1 MKELKKYFSRKS
13 NFSLKER
20 FNMMVTLLT
29 CFFTGV
35 LGENGKALQR
45 VKGLECGQAGTIRG
59 WLAALTGWIVS
70 GYRIGEVAGKIM
82 PRRFIMPGRFLQRN
96 VMEKM
101 HVQGDGQ
108 ALVDGAGMRGKRGNR
123 IRDVSHEKG
132 LPCIGRSMCRGS
144 PGWEAVKCSFC
155 CALKIIFQS

>member
-82 PRRFIMPGRFLQRN
+82 PGRFLQRN
-96 VMEKM
+96 VMKKM

-132 LPCIGRSMCRGS
+132 LPCIGRIMCRGS

>member
-82 PRRFIMPGRFLQRN
+82 PGRFLQRN
-96 VMEKM
+96 VMKKM

-155 CALKIIFQS
+155 CSLKIIFQS

>member
-35 LGENGKALQR
+35 LGENGKVLQR

-59 WLAALTGWIVS
+59 WLAALTGWRVS
-70 GYRIGEVAGKIM
+70 GYRVGEVAGK
-82 PRRFIMPGRFLQRN
+82 IMPGRFLQRN
-96 VMEKM
+96 VMGKM

-132 LPCIGRSMCRGS
+132 LPCMGRSVCRGS
-144 PGWEAVKCSFC
+144 PGWKTVKCSC
-155 CALKIIFQS
+155 C

>member
-82 PRRFIMPGRFLQRN
+82 PGRFLQRN

-108 ALVDGAGMRGKRGNR
+108 ALVDGVGMRGKRGNR

-132 LPCIGRSMCRGS
+132 LPCMGRSVCRGS
-144 PGWEAVKCSFC
+144 PGERYLAKLYCESN
-155 CALKIIFQS
+155 

>member
-35 LGENGKALQR
+35 LGVNGKALQR
-45 VKGLECGQAGTIRG
+45 
-59 WLAALTGWIVS
+59 
-70 GYRIGEVAGKIM
+70 
-82 PRRFIMPGRFLQRN
+82 

-108 ALVDGAGMRGKRGNR
+108 APVDGVGMRGKRGNR

-132 LPCIGRSMCRGS
+132 LPCMGRSVCRGS
-144 PGWEAVKCSFC
+144 PGERYLAKLYCESN
-155 CALKIIFQS
+155 

>member
-1 MKELKKYFSRKS
+1 MKELKKYFSIKS

-82 PRRFIMPGRFLQRN
+82 PGRFLQRN
-96 VMEKM
+96 VMKKM

>member
-82 PRRFIMPGRFLQRN
+82 PGRFLQRN

-144 PGWEAVKCSFC
+144 PGWEALKCSFC

>member
-45 VKGLECGQAGTIRG
+45 VKGLECGQAGIIRG
-59 WLAALTGWIVS
+59 WLAALTGWRVS
-70 GYRIGEVAGKIM
+70 GYRIGGVAGK
-82 PRRFIMPGRFLQRN
+82 IMPGRFLQRN
-96 VMEKM
+96 VMGKM

-108 ALVDGAGMRGKRGNR
+108 APVDGVGMRGKRGNR

-132 LPCIGRSMCRGS
+132 LPCMGRSVCRGS
-144 PGWEAVKCSFC
+144 PGWKAVKCSC
-155 CALKIIFQS
+155 C

>member
-82 PRRFIMPGRFLQRN
+82 PGRFLQRN
-96 VMEKM
+96 VMKKM

>member
-82 PRRFIMPGRFLQRN
+82 PGRFLQRN

-101 HVQGDGQ
+101 HVQGDRQ

>member
-82 PRRFIMPGRFLQRN
+82 PGRFLQRN

-101 HVQGDGQ
+101 HVQGDRQ

-144 PGWEAVKCSFC
+144 PGWEAVKCSC
-155 CALKIIFQS
+155 C

>member
-82 PRRFIMPGRFLQRN
+82 PGRFLQRN

-132 LPCIGRSMCRGS
+132 LPCMERWVCRGS
-144 PGWEAVKCSFC
+144 P
-155 CALKIIFQS
+155 

>member
-82 PRRFIMPGRFLQRN
+82 SGRFIMPGRFLQRN

-144 PGWEAVKCSFC
+144 PGWETVKCSFC

>member
-82 PRRFIMPGRFLQRN
+82 PGRFLQRN

-101 HVQGDGQ
+101 HVQGEGQ

>member
-45 VKGLECGQAGTIRG
+45 IKGLECGQAGTIRG

-82 PRRFIMPGRFLQRN
+82 PGRFLQRN

-101 HVQGDGQ
+101 HVQGDRQ

>member
-1 MKELKKYFSRKS
+1 MKELKKYFSRKC

-45 VKGLECGQAGTIRG
+45 VKGLECGQAGIIRG
-59 WLAALTGWIVS
+59 WLAALTGWRVS
-70 GYRIGEVAGKIM
+70 GYRIGGVAGK
-82 PRRFIMPGRFLQRN
+82 IMPGRFLQRN
-96 VMEKM
+96 VMGKM

-108 ALVDGAGMRGKRGNR
+108 APVDGVGMRGKRGNR

-132 LPCIGRSMCRGS
+132 LPCMGRSVCRGS
-144 PGWEAVKCSFC
+144 PGWKAVKCSC
-155 CALKIIFQS
+155 C

>member
-45 VKGLECGQAGTIRG
+45 ILRK
-59 WLAALTGWIVS
+59 
-70 GYRIGEVAGKIM
+70 Y
-82 PRRFIMPGRFLQRN
+82 
-96 VMEKM
+96 MEM
-101 HVQGDGQ
+101 
-108 ALVDGAGMRGKRGNR
+108 
-123 IRDVSHEKG
+123 
-132 LPCIGRSMCRGS
+132 
-144 PGWEAVKCSFC
+144 F
-155 CALKIIFQS
+155 LKIILLRCAPFPLLFSIP

>member
-82 PRRFIMPGRFLQRN
+82 PGRFLQRN

-108 ALVDGAGMRGKRGNR
+108 ALVDGSGMRGKRGNR

>member
-1 MKELKKYFSRKS
+1 MPKRRTFMKELKKYFSRKS

-45 VKGLECGQAGTIRG
+45 VKGLECGQAGIIRG
-59 WLAALTGWIVS
+59 WLAALTGWRVS
-70 GYRIGEVAGKIM
+70 GYRIGGVAGK
-82 PRRFIMPGRFLQRN
+82 IMPGRFLQRN

-108 ALVDGAGMRGKRGNR
+108 APVDGVGMRGKRGNR

-132 LPCIGRSMCRGS
+132 LPCMGRSVCRGS
-144 PGWEAVKCSFC
+144 PGWKAVKCSC
-155 CALKIIFQS
+155 C

>member
-82 PRRFIMPGRFLQRN
+82 PGRFLQRN

-101 HVQGDGQ
+101 HVQGDRQ

-132 LPCIGRSMCRGS
+132 LPCMERWGCRGS
-144 PGWEAVKCSFC
+144 P
-155 CALKIIFQS
+155 

>member
-82 PRRFIMPGRFLQRN
+82 PGRFLQRN

>member
-59 WLAALTGWIVS
+59 WLAALIGWRVS
-70 GYRIGEVAGKIM
+70 GYRVGEVAGKIM
-82 PRRFIMPGRFLQRN
+82 PGKFLQRN

-101 HVQGDGQ
+101 HVQG
-108 ALVDGAGMRGKRGNR
+108 A
-123 IRDVSHEKG
+123 
-132 LPCIGRSMCRGS
+132 
-144 PGWEAVKCSFC
+144 
-155 CALKIIFQS
+155 

>member
-70 GYRIGEVAGKIM
+70 GYKIGEVAGK
-82 PRRFIMPGRFLQRN
+82 IMPGRFLQRN

-132 LPCIGRSMCRGS
+132 LPCMERWGCRGS
-144 PGWEAVKCSFC
+144 P
-155 CALKIIFQS
+155 

>member
-82 PRRFIMPGRFLQRN
+82 PGRFLQRN

-155 CALKIIFQS
+155 CSLKIIFQS

>member
-82 PRRFIMPGRFLQRN
+82 PGRFLQRN

-155 CALKIIFQS
+155 CVLKIIFQS